1 MKKIFLLATIVAFCS
16 QAQSQ
21 NARFGFTAGLS
32 IANMHS
38 KVDGESDNGKSK
50 TGILAGVLVD
60 VPISSQ
66 FSFQPGLQLVQ
77 KGTKDQQTSG
87 GVTEKVKL
95 NINYVELPLNFL
107 YNAKS
112 NTGNFFIGGG
122 PSIGFGISGKW
133 KYDAPGTSLKQ
144 DVKFGSSDDADFK
157 RMEIG
162 ANFTTGLCFPNGLF
176 IAANYNMGL
185 SNLFPGG
192 TSDGTLKSHYFG
204 IRLGCLL
211 KGNNKK

>member
-1 MKKIFLLATIVAFCS
+1 MKKILLLAAISALCF

-21 NARFGFTAGLS
+21 NARFGFTAGAAF
-32 IANMHS
+32 ANMHS
-38 KVDGESDNGKSK
+38 KVDGESDNGNSK
-50 TGILAGVLVD
+50 TGILAGILVD
-60 VPISSQ
+60 IPLSSQ

-77 KGTKDQQTSG
+77 KGTKDEQTDGSG
-87 GVTEKVKL
+87 TEKVKL
-95 NINYVELPLNFL
+95 NINYVEVPLNFL

-144 DVKFGSSDDADFK
+144 DVKFGSNDDADFK
-157 RMEIG
+157 RMDMG
-162 ANFTTGLCFPNGLF
+162 ANFTTGFCFPNGLF
-176 IAANYNMGL
+176 IAANYNMGF

-192 TSDGTLKSHYFG
+192 SSDGTLKSSYFG